1 MTENEQQPSSQGPGA
16 WVTFKE
22 SHPAVKAIL
31 AGVIVNRLGAF
42 LTIFL
47 VLYLVS
53 KGYST
58 AEASLALGAYGAGG
72 MVGVLVGG
80 ALASRLGARNATV
93 LSMASSAVLLATIV
107 YVPSYPAIVAAVFL
121 VSAVGLMYR
130 PASASLLSELTP
142 DTRQVM
148 IFAIYRWGL
157 NLGTMA
163 SPLLGY
169 ALFNLR
175 HKSYTV
181 LFWGEALVAVV
192 YALIAFFLIPRK
204 HDEADV
210 AASAK
215 AESSEPAPAADG
227 PSTTEQSAATAGPTG
242 YRAVLRDR
250 RYMFFLIGMLFNTV
264 VYVQYTSTLPLDV
277 AKEHVNV
284 LWYTLA
290 VALNGFMVIVF
301 ELPLTKFTQKWPLR
315 LSVVIPWALVGLG
328 EMFYGFPLGGA
339 VILIG
344 TLIWTT
350 AEIMGGPA
358 VFSFPATAGPAHL
371 KPVYISSFQFIFNLG
386 TAIGP
391 VIGGELF
398 LGLGR
403 AVWPTLGLLS
413 AAACVLGLFAFPGA
427 KKAAM
432 DGTPEPEPV
441 TESV

>member
-1 MTENEQQPSSQGPGA
+1 
-16 WVTFKE
+16 
-22 SHPAVKAIL
+22 
-31 AGVIVNRLGAF
+31 
-42 LTIFL
+42 
-47 VLYLVS
+47 
-53 KGYST
+53 
-58 AEASLALGAYGAGG
+58 
-72 MVGVLVGG
+72 MVGVLIGG

-93 LSMASSAVLLATIV
+93 LSMASSALLLTTIV
-107 YVPSYPAIVAAVFL
+107 YVPSYPAKVLAVFL
-121 VSAVGLMYR
+121 VGLLGLMYR

-192 YALIAFFLIPRK
+192 YALIAFFLIPAK

-215 AESSEPAPAADG
+215 ADTTEPAAEPVVEQPAA
-227 PSTTEQSAATAGPTG
+227 ESAEPGESG

-250 RYMFFLIGMLFNTV
+250 RYLFFLIGMLFNTI

-315 LSVVIPWALVGLG
+315 LSVVLSWALVGLG

-344 TLIWTT
+344 TFIWSA

-358 VFSFPATAGPAHL
+358 VFSFPAIAGPARL
-371 KPVYISSFQFIFNLG
+371 KPVYISSFQFTFNLG

-403 AVWPTLGLLS
+403 AVWPTLGLL
-413 AAACVLGLFAFPGA
+413 AAVACVLGLFAFPGA
-427 KKAAM
+427 DKGAK
-432 DGTPEPEPV
+432 DGSPEPEPV

>member
-1 MTENEQQPSSQGPGA
+1 MTENEQQPTSQGPGA

-22 SHPAVKAIL
+22 SNPAVKAIL

-72 MVGVLVGG
+72 MVGVLIGG
-80 ALASRLGARNATV
+80 ALATRLGARNSTV

-121 VSAVGLMYR
+121 VSAVGLIYR
-130 PASASLLSELTP
+130 PASAALLSELTP
-142 DTRQVM
+142 DSRQVM
-148 IFAIYRWGL
+148 IFGIYRWGL

-192 YALIAFFLIPRK
+192 YALIAWFLIPSK
-204 HDEADV
+204 QQEA
-210 AASAK
+210 AAAAAVK
-215 AESSEPAPAADG
+215 AAGADPAADPEPG
-227 PSTTEQSAATAGPTG
+227 AAAQAAPAEAGG
-242 YRAVLRDR
+242 YRTVLRDR
-250 RYMFFLIGMLFNTV
+250 RYLFFLIGMLFNTI

-277 AKEHVNV
+277 AKEHVSV

-290 VALNGFMVIVF
+290 VALNGFMVIAF

-315 LSVVIPWALVGLG
+315 LTVVVAWALVGVG

-344 TLIWTT
+344 TFIWSC
-350 AEIMGGPA
+350 AEIM
-358 VFSFPATAGPAHL
+358 AGPAIFSYPAIAGPGHL
-371 KPVYISSFQFIFNLG
+371 KPIYISSFQFTFNLG

-391 VIGGELF
+391 IIGGELF

-403 AVWPTLGLLS
+403 MVWPTLGLMA

-427 KKAAM
+427 KKSAV
-432 DGTPEPEPV
+432 GGSPEPEPV
-441 TESV
+441 SSTV